1 MTENLHGGL
10 SGVRSKTM
18 GKITEFL
25 FGKSFDY
32 EEMYHNQLTENSE
45 LKEELHQMRENSWE
59 KEVEHQKKIN
69 SILSGD
75 LANPIIER
83 LRNDYIFV
91 CNNRADL
98 QYKLQRYENTDLDR
112 ENKKLTSEIKCLK
125 FKIEELER
133 EKAELIKLLDRY
145 DVFFKSLGKE

>member
-1 MTENLHGGL
+1 
-10 SGVRSKTM
+10 M
-18 GKITEFL
+18 GKIIEFL
-25 FGKSFDY
+25 FGKLFDY
-32 EEMYHNQLTENSE
+32 EEMYHNQLAENQK

-69 SILSGD
+69 SILSGG

-83 LRNDYIFV
+83 LRNDYVFV

-145 DVFFKSLGKE
+145 DVFFKALGKE

>member
-1 MTENLHGGL
+1 
-10 SGVRSKTM
+10 M

-32 EEMYHNQLTENSE
+32 EEMYHNQLAENSE
-45 LKEELHQMRENSWE
+45 LKEKIFNMNQESFQEQVETE
-59 KEVEHQKKIN
+59 KRIN
-69 SILSGD
+69 NAITGNLLVPVID
-75 LANPIIER
+75 R
-83 LRNDYIFV
+83 LRNDYVSV
-91 CNNRADL
+91 CNDRADL

-112 ENKKLTSEIKCLK
+112 ENKKLASEIKCLK

-145 DVFFKSLGKE
+145 DTFFKALGREDK

>member
-1 MTENLHGGL
+1 MAAVWCGG
-10 SGVRSKTM
+10 VKTM

>member
-1 MTENLHGGL
+1 
-10 SGVRSKTM
+10 M

-32 EEMYHNQLTENSE
+32 EEMYHNQLTENSK
-45 LKEELHQMRENSWE
+45 LKEQIFDMNQESFQE
-59 KEVEHQKKIN
+59 KIETERRIN
-69 SILSGD
+69 NAITGNLSI
-75 LANPIIER
+75 PVIER

-91 CNNRADL
+91 CNDRAKL

-145 DVFFKSLGKE
+145 DVFFKSLSKE

>member
-1 MTENLHGGL
+1 
-10 SGVRSKTM
+10 M

-25 FGKSFDY
+25 FGQSFDY
-32 EEMYHNQLTENSE
+32 EELYHKQLAENSK
-45 LKEELHQMRENSWE
+45 LKEQISDMNQKSFQEQ
-59 KEVEHQKKIN
+59 VETERRIN
-69 SILSGD
+69 NAITGNLSIPVID
-75 LANPIIER
+75 R
-83 LRNDYIFV
+83 LRNDYVSV
-91 CNNRADL
+91 CNDRADL

-145 DVFFKSLGKE
+145 DVFFKALGKE

>member
-1 MTENLHGGL
+1 
-10 SGVRSKTM
+10 M

-25 FGKSFDY
+25 FGQSFDY
-32 EEMYHNQLTENSE
+32 EELYHNQLAENSK
-45 LKEELHQMRENSWE
+45 LKEKIFDIDQKAFQ
-59 KEVEHQKKIN
+59 KEIETERRIN
-69 SILSGD
+69 NAITGNLSI
-75 LANPIIER
+75 PVVER
-83 LRNDYIFV
+83 LRNDYVLV
-91 CNNRADL
+91 CNDRADL

-145 DVFFKSLGKE
+145 DTFFKALGKE

>member
-1 MTENLHGGL
+1 
-10 SGVRSKTM
+10 M

-32 EEMYHNQLTENSE
+32 EELYHNQLTENQK

-69 SILSGD
+69 SILSG
-75 LANPIIER
+75 NFSIPVIER
-83 LRNDYIFV
+83 LRNDYVFV
-91 CNNRADL
+91 CKNRADL

-112 ENKKLTSEIKCLK
+112 ENKKLASEIKCLK

-145 DVFFKSLGKE
+145 DSFFKSLGREDK

>member
-1 MTENLHGGL
+1 
-10 SGVRSKTM
+10 M

-32 EEMYHNQLTENSE
+32 EEMYHNQLAENSK
-45 LKEELHQMRENSWE
+45 LKEQIFDMNQESFQE
-59 KEVEHQKKIN
+59 KIETERRIN
-69 SILSGD
+69 NAITGNLSI
-75 LANPIIER
+75 PVIER
-83 LRNDYIFV
+83 LRNDYVFV

>member
-1 MTENLHGGL
+1 
-10 SGVRSKTM
+10 M

-25 FGKSFDY
+25 FGQSFDY
-32 EEMYHNQLTENSE
+32 EKMFHNQLAENQK

-59 KEVEHQKKIN
+59 NEVEHQKKIN
-69 SILSGD
+69 SILSGG
-75 LANPIIER
+75 LANPIIDR
-83 LRNDYIFV
+83 LRNDYVSV
-91 CNNRADL
+91 CNDRADL
-98 QYKLQRYENTDLDR
+98 RYKLQRYENTDLDR

-145 DVFFKSLGKE
+145 DVFFKALGKE

>member
-1 MTENLHGGL
+1 
-10 SGVRSKTM
+10 M

-25 FGKSFDY
+25 FGKSFNY
-32 EEMYHNQLTENSE
+32 EELYHNQLTENSK
-45 LKEELHQMRENSWE
+45 LKEKIFDMNQESFQEQ
-59 KEVEHQKKIN
+59 VETERRIN
-69 SILSGD
+69 NAITGNHLVPVID
-75 LANPIIER
+75 R
-83 LRNDYIFV
+83 LRNDYVSV
-91 CNNRADL
+91 CKDRADL

-145 DVFFKSLGKE
+145 DVFFKSLGREDK

>member
-1 MTENLHGGL
+1 
-10 SGVRSKTM
+10 M

-32 EEMYHNQLTENSE
+32 EEMYHNQLAENQK
-45 LKEELHQMRENSWE
+45 LKEELHQMRESSWE
-59 KEVEHQKKIN
+59 KEVEHQKEIN
-69 SILSGD
+69 SILSGNF
-75 LANPIIER
+75 ANPIIER
-83 LRNDYIFV
+83 FRDDYIFV
-91 CNNRADL
+91 CKNRAEL
-98 QYKLQRYENTDLDR
+98 QYKLQRYENTDFDR